1 MRYAYSL
8 FNRSNKRRADL
19 KALASQFGKVVI
31 PCALLDVRWLS
42 KLTCL
47 EKFFSSRLAIKSLPE
62 EDKNLQHSVE
72 RNYILETIDNFS
84 DAMGDVLKLLRISG
98 SLVKRLQN
106 RQLDLWEASL
116 VTMATATELQS
127 MSDLLPEVRELRDSL
142 VSSLKTRFPR
152 QEAAWMSLLKLEQ
165 AHLYPDKVI
174 AHKYT
179 LLIDRL
185 KHATNEDLHSKETV
199 AAFVTEYRKMQA
211 KYEQMEVG

>member
-1 MRYAYSL
+1 M
-8 FNRSNKRRADL
+8 
-19 KALASQFGKVVI
+19 
-31 PCALLDVRWLS
+31 RWLS

-47 EKFFSSRLAIKSLPE
+47 EKFFSSRLAIKSFLE
-62 EDKNLQHSVE
+62 EDKNLQHSVG

-116 VTMATATELQS
+116 MTMATATELQS
-127 MSDLLPEVRELRDSL
+127 MSDLFPEVRELRDSL

-152 QEAAWMSLLKLEQ
+152 QEAAWMSHLKLEK

-179 LLIDRL
+179 LLIDRF
-185 KHATNEDLHSKETV
+185 KHATNEDLQSKQTV
-199 AAFVTEYRKMQA
+199 AAFVTEYRKMRA
-211 KYEQMEVG
+211 KYKQMIEAGVKAHLLTFDTVAPWDEPSYSWRSTALFLSP